1 MEGPVSDDETGG
13 AVGGA
18 ERENE
23 GRGGA
28 GVGPRRGCHPQSPGP
43 IDELIEALRKA
54 TLGPLSALDVMDLDP
69 LPR

>member
-1 MEGPVSDDETGG
+1 MNRAPDGAVIEGPASDYETGG

-28 GVGPRRGCHPQSPGP
+28 GARPRRNHTPEHPRRRAHLKIQ
-43 IDELIEALRKA
+43 
-54 TLGPLSALDVMDLDP
+54 TLYMN
-69 LPR
+69 

>member
-1 MEGPVSDDETGG
+1 MPIGPEGIVVEGPVSDDETGG

-28 GVGPRRGCHPQSPGP
+28 GVGPRRGCAVLSR
-43 IDELIEALRKA
+43 LAL
-54 TLGPLSALDVMDLDP
+54 
-69 LPR
+69 